1 MGLGR
6 LVNDGRR
13 CLLAVSA
20 LVALATVVPAAGLA
34 RGADAP
40 SVRITSPLG
49 RTGLPGAIRIVA
61 QVKPADGQKV
71 QAVRFSVDG
80 ELLGTLGGD
89 PPFAVEW
96 ADKNPF
102 ERREIVVEAEDDD
115 GKVGRDTVVL
125 EPIEVRENTE
135 VTSVLVEAGVYDPK
149 GRVVRNLTAA
159 EFRLEEDGVV
169 QDLDM
174 VTPEVLP
181 TYFAL
186 LVDSSQSMWRNI
198 EFVREAAARLGPY
211 LRPRDR
217 VIVAPFSKTIRAI
230 TGPTN
235 DRPTIDEA
243 IGAIRA
249 EGGTAMRDSLIESVK
264 HLEGVEA
271 RRVAVLITDA
281 YDEHST
287 SSLDEAI
294 EAAKAAEV
302 TVYTVGIGGVAGISM
317 RGNDELKA
325 IATRTGGRAFFPAR
339 PEGLGEVYDLLASD
353 AQLRYLITYTPKNQR
368 RDGTWRNV
376 SLRTYAKDLVV
387 KARNGYFAPD
397 PLPVKPSLE
406 FTAMDLESRFLNLTA
421 DDLVIQEDGVEQ
433 KVETF
438 HEATAPVSLVLAL
451 DTSGSMKRA
460 SPKVVEAAV
469 SFVEA
474 LRPEDNLGMITFAD
488 RSLVA
493 HGVTEDRSATI
504 QTLQEYQAIGG
515 TALYD
520 ALCDSLLML
529 KQRSGR
535 RALVVLTD
543 GRDEDN
549 PGTGPGSVRSWD
561 DVLHLLQQV
570 DATVFAV
577 GLGTKL
583 DRDRLQLLATQS
595 GGQAYFPEEVAQ
607 LASQY
612 QRIIENLRHR
622 YIVSYTSTNS
632 KRDGGWRNVEIK
644 ARSTGVIISSRSGYF
659 APDR

>member
-1 MGLGR
+1 MTASSKQR
-6 LVNDGRR
+6 LVTTLAA
-13 CLLAVSA
+13 CLVSA
-20 LVALATVVPAAGLA
+20 VGF
-34 RGADAP
+34 GASASPGRDSSP

-61 QVKPADGQKV
+61 QVRPADGQRI

-102 ERREIVVEAEDDD
+102 ERREISVEAEDDD
-115 GKVGRDTVVL
+115 GNVGRDTVVL
-125 EPIEVRENTE
+125 DPVEVRENTE
-135 VTSVLVEAGVYDPK
+135 VTSVLVEAGVYDAK

-186 LVDSSQSMWRNI
+186 LVDASQSMWRNI
-198 EFVREAAARLGPY
+198 EFVRQAAARLGPY

-217 VIVAPFSKTIRAI
+217 VIVAPFSRTIKAI

-243 IGAIRA
+243 IAAIKA
-249 EGGTAMRDSLIESVK
+249 EGGTAMRDALIESVR

-281 YDEHST
+281 YDEHSKA
-287 SSLDEAI
+287 SLDQAI
-294 EAAKAAEV
+294 DTAKAAEV
-302 TVYTVGIGGVAGISM
+302 TVYTVGIGGVAGISL
-317 RGNDELKA
+317 RGQDELKA
-325 IATRTGGRAFFPAR
+325 IATRTGGRSFFPAR
-339 PEGLGEVYDLLASD
+339 PEGLGEVYDLLAAD

-368 RDGTWRNV
+368 RDGTWRSV
-376 SLRTYAKDLVV
+376 SLRTYAREFVV
-387 KARNGYFAPD
+387 KAKNGYTAPD

-406 FTAMDLESRFLNLTA
+406 FTAMDLASRFLDLTA
-421 DDLVIQEDGVEQ
+421 DDLVILEDGVEQ
-433 KVETF
+433 EIETF

-451 DTSGSMKRA
+451 DTSGSMKRS

-488 RSLVA
+488 RSRVA
-493 HGVTEDRSATI
+493 HGITEDRGATI
-504 QTLQEYQAIGG
+504 ETLQEYVAIGG

-543 GRDEDN
+543 GRDENN
-549 PGTGPGSVRSWD
+549 PGTAPGSVRAWE

-570 DATVFAV
+570 DTTVFAV
-577 GLGTKL
+577 GLGTKM
-583 DRDRLQLLATQS
+583 DQQRLELLASQS
-595 GGQAYFPEEVAQ
+595 GGHAYFPEEVAQ
-607 LASQY
+607 LAAQY
-612 QRIIENLRHR
+612 ERIIENLRHR
-622 YIVSYTSTNS
+622 YVVSYTSTNS
-632 KRDGGWRNVEIK
+632 KRDGGWRAVEIR
-644 ARSTGVIISSRSGYF
+644 ARSNGVIISSRSGYF

>member
-1 MGLGR
+1 MLIGIAS
-6 LVNDGRR
+6 
-13 CLLAVSA
+13 LLWSNQ
-20 LVALATVVPAAGLA
+20 
-34 RGADAP
+34 ADAESGVAP
-40 SVRITSPLG
+40 PLVRITSPLG

-61 QVKPADGQKV
+61 QIKPDGGQTLK
-71 QAVRFSVDG
+71 AVRFLVDG
-80 ELLGTLGGD
+80 ELVGTLGGD

-102 ERREIVVEAEDDD
+102 ERREIVVEAEDDE
-115 GKVGRDTVVL
+115 GNVGRDTVVL
-125 EPIEVRENTE
+125 DPIEVRENTE
-135 VTSVLVEAGVYDPK
+135 VTSVLVEAGVYDAK

-198 EFVREAAARLGPY
+198 EFVRAAAARLGPY

-217 VIVAPFSKTIRAI
+217 VIVAPFSKSIRAI
-230 TGPTN
+230 TGPTS

-243 IGAIRA
+243 IAAIRA
-249 EGGTAMRDSLIESVK
+249 EGGTAMRDALIETVK
-264 HLEGVEA
+264 RLEGVEA
-271 RRVAVLITDA
+271 RRVTVLITDA
-281 YDEHST
+281 YDEHSR

-302 TVYTVGIGGVAGISM
+302 TVYTVGIGGVAGISL

-376 SLRTYAKDLVV
+376 SLRTYAKEFLV
-387 KARNGYFAPD
+387 KARDGYLAPD
-397 PLPVKPSLE
+397 PPPVKPSLE
-406 FTAMDLESRFLNLTA
+406 FTAMDLESRFLDLTA
-421 DDLVIQEDGVEQ
+421 DDLIILEDGVEQ

-451 DTSGSMKRA
+451 DTSGSMKRS

-493 HGVTEDRSATI
+493 HGVSEDRSATI
-504 QTLQEYQAIGG
+504 QALQDYQAVGG

-549 PGTGPGSVRSWD
+549 PGTGPGSVRTWD
-561 DVLHLLQQV
+561 DALHLLQQV

-583 DRDRLQLLATQS
+583 DQGRLQMLATQS

-607 LASQY
+607 LAGQY
-612 QRIIENLRHR
+612 ERIIENLRHR

-632 KRDGGWRNVEIK
+632 KRDGAWRNVEIK
-644 ARSTGVIISSRSGYF
+644 ARSNGVIISSRSGYF

>member
-1 MGLGR
+1 MGFRFWGAIDPLRSTR
-6 LVNDGRR
+6 LLV
-13 CLLAVSA
+13 VSV
-20 LVALATVVPAAGLA
+20 LALAAAEGLLD
-34 RGADAP
+34 GSTAP

-61 QVKPADGQKV
+61 QVKPAEGQKIQV
-71 QAVRFSVDG
+71 VRFSVDG
-80 ELLGTLGGD
+80 EVLGTLGGN
-89 PPFAVEW
+89 PPFAIEW

-102 ERREIVVEAEDDD
+102 ERREIVVEAVDDR
-115 GKVGRDTVVL
+115 GNVGRDTVVL
-125 EPIEVRENTE
+125 DPIEVRENTE
-135 VTSVLVEAGVYDPK
+135 VTSVLIEAGVYDAK
-149 GRVVRNLTAA
+149 GRVVRNLTAP

-198 EFVREAAARLGPY
+198 EFVRDAAARLGPY

-217 VIVAPFSKTIRAI
+217 VIVAPFSKSIKAI

-235 DRPTIDEA
+235 DRPTIDQA
-243 IGAIRA
+243 IAAIRA
-249 EGGTAMRDSLIESVK
+249 EGGTAMRDALIEGVR

-281 YDEHST
+281 YDEHSKAT
-287 SSLDEAI
+287 LDEAV

-302 TVYTVGIGGVAGISM
+302 TVYTVGIGGVAGISL
-317 RGNDELKA
+317 RGHDELKA
-325 IATRTGGRAFFPAR
+325 IAARTGGRSFFPAR
-339 PEGLGEVYDLLASD
+339 PEGLGDVYDMLAAD

-376 SLRTYAKDLVV
+376 SLRTYAPDLVV
-387 KARNGYFAPD
+387 KARTGYFAPD

-406 FTAMDLESRFLNLTA
+406 FTAMDLDSRYLDLTA
-421 DDLVIQEDGVEQ
+421 DDLIILEDGVEQ
-433 KVETF
+433 KIETF

-451 DTSGSMKRA
+451 DTSGSMRRS
-460 SPKVVEAAV
+460 SPKVIEAAV

-488 RSLVA
+488 RSRVA
-493 HGVTEDRSATI
+493 HGITEDRGATI
-504 QTLQEYQAIGG
+504 ETLQGYVAVGG

-529 KQRSGR
+529 RQRSGR

-549 PGTGPGSVRSWD
+549 PGTGPGSSRTWD

-570 DATVFAV
+570 DATVFTV
-577 GLGTKL
+577 GLGTKI
-583 DRDRLQLLATQS
+583 DRQRLELLANQS
-595 GGQAYFPEEVAQ
+595 GGQAYFPEEVGQ
-607 LASQY
+607 LAAQY
-612 QRIIENLRHR
+612 ERIVENLRHR
-622 YIVSYTSTNS
+622 YIVSYTSTNPR
-632 KRDGGWRNVEIK
+632 RDGGWRSVEIR
-644 ARSTGVIISSRSGYF
+644 ARSNGVIISSRNGYF

>member
-1 MGLGR
+1 MGPGRQVIDVWRRPLG
-6 LVNDGRR
+6 VGV
-13 CLLAVSA
+13 LLALACAVPLAA
-20 LVALATVVPAAGLA
+20 LSQRSGS
-34 RGADAP
+34 P

-61 QVKPADGQKV
+61 QVKPVDGQKI
-71 QAVRFSVDG
+71 QAVRFTVDG

-115 GKVGRDTVVL
+115 GNVGRDTVVL
-125 EPIEVRENTE
+125 DPIEVRENTE
-135 VTSVLVEAGVYDPK
+135 VTSVLIEAGVYDAK

-159 EFRLEEDGVV
+159 EFRLEEEGVV

-217 VIVAPFSKTIRAI
+217 VIVAPFSKAIKAI

-235 DRPTIDEA
+235 DRPTIDQA
-243 IGAIRA
+243 IAAIRA
-249 EGGTAMRDSLIESVK
+249 EGGTAMRDALIESVK

-281 YDEHST
+281 YDEHSKA
-287 SSLDEAI
+287 SLDQAVD
-294 EAAKAAEV
+294 AAKAAEV
-302 TVYTVGIGGVAGISM
+302 TVYTVGIGGVAGISL
-317 RGNDELKA
+317 RGHDELKA
-325 IATRTGGRAFFPAR
+325 IAARTGGRSFFPAR

-376 SLRTYAKDLVV
+376 TLRTYAKEFVV
-387 KARNGYFAPD
+387 KARNGYFAPE

-406 FTAMDLESRFLNLTA
+406 FTAMDFQSRFLDLTA
-421 DDLVIQEDGVEQ
+421 EDLIILEDGIEQ

-438 HEATAPVSLVLAL
+438 HEAIAPVSLVLAL
-451 DTSGSMKRA
+451 DTSGSMKRS

-474 LRPEDNLGMITFAD
+474 LRPEDNLGLITFAD

-504 QTLQEYQAIGG
+504 QTLQDYQAIGG

-549 PGTGPGSVRSWD
+549 PGTAPGSVRTWE

-577 GLGTKL
+577 GLGTQI
-583 DRDRLQLLATQS
+583 DQGRLRMLAAGS

-607 LASQY
+607 LAAQY
-612 QRIIENLRHR
+612 ERIIENLRHR

-632 KRDGGWRNVEIK
+632 KRDGAWRAVEIR
-644 ARSTGVIISSRSGYF
+644 ARSTGVVISSRSGYF

>member
-1 MGLGR
+1 MDLWRRLLGLG
-6 LVNDGRR
+6 
-13 CLLAVSA
+13 LLLGIGSA
-20 LVALATVVPAAGLA
+20 APVAGLPQ
-34 RGADAP
+34 DASP

-61 QVKPADGQKV
+61 QIKPADGQRI
-71 QAVRFSVDG
+71 QAVRFTVDG
-80 ELLGTLGGD
+80 ELLGTLRSE

-115 GKVGRDTVVL
+115 GNVGRDTVVL
-125 EPIEVRENTE
+125 DPIEVRENTE

-198 EFVREAAARLGPY
+198 EFVRQAAARLGPY

-217 VIVAPFSKTIRAI
+217 VIVAPFSRSIKAI

-243 IGAIRA
+243 IAAIKA
-249 EGGTAMRDSLIESVK
+249 EGGTAMHDALIESVK
-264 HLEGVEA
+264 RLEGIEA

-287 SSLDEAI
+287 ASLDQAI
-294 EAAKAAEV
+294 DAAKAAEV

-317 RGNDELKA
+317 RGHDELKA
-325 IATRTGGRAFFPAR
+325 IATGTGGRSFFPAR
-339 PEGLGEVYDLLASD
+339 PEGLGEVYDMLASD

-376 SLRTYAKDLVV
+376 SLRTYAKDLLV
-387 KARNGYFAPD
+387 KARTGYFAPD

-406 FTAMDLESRFLNLTA
+406 FTAMDLESRFLDLTA
-421 DDLVIQEDGVEQ
+421 DDLIILEDGIEQ

-549 PGTGPGSVRSWD
+549 PGTGPGSVRNWD
-561 DVLHLLQQV
+561 DVRHLLQQV

-577 GLGTKL
+577 GLGTRL
-583 DRDRLQLLATQS
+583 DRERLQSLSSQS
-595 GGQAYFPEEVAQ
+595 GGQAYFPEDVGQ
-607 LASQY
+607 LAAQY
-612 QRIIENLRHR
+612 RRIIENLRHR

-632 KRDGGWRNVEIK
+632 KRDGGWRSVEIK
-644 ARSTGVIISSRSGYF
+644 ARSNGVIISSRSGYF

>member
-1 MGLGR
+1 MSVTFIHLR
-6 LVNDGRR
+6 VVASLV
-13 CLLAVSA
+13 LLAGAV
-20 LVALATVVPAAGLA
+20 
-34 RGADAP
+34 ADAGP
-40 SVRITSPLG
+40 DSPAVRITSPLG

-61 QVKPADGQKV
+61 QVKPADGQKIS
-71 QAVRFSVDG
+71 AVRFTVDG

-89 PPFAVEW
+89 PPFALEW

-115 GKVGRDTVVL
+115 GDVGRDTVVL
-125 EPIEVRENTE
+125 DPIEVRENTE
-135 VTSVLVEAGVYDPK
+135 VTSVLVEAGVYDAK
-149 GRVVRNLTAA
+149 GRVVRNLTAS

-198 EFVREAAARLGPY
+198 EFVRAAAARLGPY

-217 VIVAPFSKTIRAI
+217 VIVAPFSKAIKAI

-243 IGAIRA
+243 IAAIRA
-249 EGGTAMRDSLIESVK
+249 EGGTAMRDALLESVK
-264 HLEGVEA
+264 HLEGVQA

-281 YDEHST
+281 YDEHSRT
-287 SSLDEAI
+287 SLDAAI
-294 EAAKAAEV
+294 DAARAAEV
-302 TVYTVGIGGVAGISM
+302 TVYTVGIGGVAGISL
-317 RGNDELKA
+317 RGQDELKA
-325 IATRTGGRAFFPAR
+325 IATRTGGRSFFPAR
-339 PEGLGEVYDLLASD
+339 PEGLGEVYDILASD

-376 SLRTYAKDLVV
+376 SLRTYAKDMLV
-387 KARNGYFAPD
+387 KARTGYFAPD

-406 FTAMDLESRFLNLTA
+406 FTAMDLDSRFLDLTA
-421 DDLVIQEDGVEQ
+421 DDLIILEDGVEQ

-451 DTSGSMKRA
+451 DTSGSMKRS

-474 LRPEDNLGMITFAD
+474 LRSEDNLGVITFAD
-488 RSLVA
+488 RSVVA
-493 HGVTEDRSATI
+493 HGVTDDRSATI
-504 QTLQEYQAIGG
+504 QTLQDYLAIGG

-549 PGTGPGSVRSWD
+549 PGTGPGSVRAWE

-583 DRDRLQLLATQS
+583 DQQRLVTLASQT
-595 GGQAYFPEEVAQ
+595 GGQAYFPEEVGQ

-612 QRIIENLRHR
+612 ERIIENLRHR

-632 KRDGGWRNVEIK
+632 KRDGRWRAVEIR
-644 ARSTGVIISSRSGYF
+644 ARSTGVVVSSRSGYF

>member
-1 MGLGR
+1 MEMSRRPLGT
-6 LVNDGRR
+6 
-13 CLLAVSA
+13 A
-20 LVALATVVPAAGLA
+20 LVLLLSLAAAAPLA
-34 RGADAP
+34 AAPRGGSAP

-61 QVKPADGQKV
+61 QVKPDDGRKI

-102 ERREIVVEAEDDD
+102 ERREIVVEAEDGD
-115 GKVGRDTVVL
+115 GNVGRDTVVL

-135 VTSVLVEAGVYDPK
+135 VTSVLIEAGVYDQR
-149 GRVVRNLTAA
+149 GRVVRNLTAS
-159 EFRLEEDGVV
+159 EFLVEEEGVR

-181 TYFAL
+181 TYFTL
-186 LVDSSQSMWRNI
+186 LVDASQSMWRNI
-198 EFVREAAARLGPY
+198 EFVREAAARLERY

-217 VIVAPFSKTIRAI
+217 VIVAPFSKTIKAV

-235 DRPTIDEA
+235 DQPTIDQA

-249 EGGTAMRDSLIESVK
+249 EGGTAMRDAMIAAAKQLG
-264 HLEGVEA
+264 GVEA
-271 RRVAVLITDA
+271 RRVIVLITDA
-281 YDEHST
+281 YDEHSR

-294 EAAKAAEV
+294 EAVKAAEV
-302 TVYTVGIGGVAGISM
+302 TIYTVGIGGVAGISLK
-317 RGNDELKA
+317 GNDELKT
-325 IATRTGGRAFFPAR
+325 IASRTGGRSFFPAR

-376 SLRTYAKDLVV
+376 SLSTANKDYVV
-387 KARNGYFAPD
+387 KARTGYFAPE
-397 PLPVKPSLE
+397 PLPVKPSME
-406 FTAMDLESRFLNLTA
+406 FTAMDFESRFLNLTA
-421 DDLVIQEDGVEQ
+421 DDLVILEDGVEQ
-433 KVETF
+433 KIETF

-451 DTSGSMKRA
+451 DTSGSMKKS
-460 SPKVVEAAV
+460 SPKVIEAAV

-488 RSLVA
+488 RSMVA
-493 HGVTEDRSATI
+493 HGVTENRSATI
-504 QTLQEYQAIGG
+504 ETLQEYQANGG

-529 KQRSGR
+529 KPRTGR

-549 PGTGPGSVRSWD
+549 PGKGPGSVRTWD

-577 GLGTKL
+577 GLGTKI
-583 DRDRLQLLATQS
+583 DQERLKLLAAQS
-595 GGQAYFPEEVAQ
+595 GGQAYFPEEVVQ
-607 LASQY
+607 LAAQY
-612 QRIIENLRHR
+612 ERIIENLRHR

-632 KRDGGWRNVEIK
+632 KRDGAWRTVEIR
-644 ARSTGVIISSRSGYF
+644 ARSTGIVISSRSGYF